1 MYVFFDLNKNE
12 SYKTNDLQDLI
23 NFVDRNF
30 NVSFEWY
37 KLGTGAKVLFSSCGN
52 YSVEKAKESI
62 KGQHLIQIIAKGTK
76 KDIQN

>member
-52 YSVEKAKESI
+52 YSVEIAKTNL
-62 KGQHLIQIIAKGTK
+62 KGKHLIQNVSIETETT
-76 KDIQN
+76 IQN